1 MLARSLTLELDG
13 KVVGKTPML
22 VPAFSSKADPS
33 IGLIME
39 SLEEYLSG
47 PILVSAYD
55 IKYNKSMKLPV
66 NFGDPIF
73 LDSGGYECSMDT
85 DLADTALSNYR
96 PEKWTRVEHGDVVD
110 SWPNNR
116 PTIVVSYDHP
126 SSRNAIKAQAD
137 VAQAFFRG
145 RTKILTEILLKPETE
160 DQHYIELKSILG
172 NLEALRAFDVI
183 GITEKE
189 LGWNLL
195 QRLENVAKIRMA
207 MNELDIHKPLHLFGS
222 LDPIACP
229 LFFIAGAD
237 IFDGLTWLRY
247 AFIDGL
253 AVYEHHYGVIRQ
265 PYDYHYRRIRI
276 QRLVDNLAELNRT
289 RQQMV
294 NYLMDGNFKHFQH
307 LRKPADYFKPHQDLI
322 RDVHTALQSQLGAR
336 GKEV

>member
-1 MLARSLTLELDG
+1 MLARSLTLELEG

-22 VPAFSSKADPS
+22 VPAFSSKADPA
-33 IGLIME
+33 IGLIIE

-55 IKYNKSMKLPV
+55 VKYNKTLKLPI
-66 NFGDPIF
+66 NFGDPVF
-73 LDSGGYECSMDT
+73 LDSGGYECSQDT

-96 PEKWTRVEHGDVVD
+96 PEKWTPEEHNEVVD
-110 SWPNNR
+110 KWPNNR
-116 PTIVVSYDHP
+116 PTVIVSYDHP
-126 SSRNAIKAQAD
+126 DVRTSIKKQIDSAQT
-137 VAQAFFRG
+137 FFAG
-145 RTKILTEILLKPETE
+145 RTNVITEMLLKPET
-160 DQHYIELKSILG
+160 DTQRYIEIKSIVD
-172 NLEALRAFDVI
+172 NLEAMRAFDII

-189 LGWNLL
+189 LGSNLL
-195 QRLENVAKIRMA
+195 KRLENVARIRIA
-207 MNELDIHKPLHLFGS
+207 MDELDIRKPIHLFGS

-229 LFFIAGAD
+229 IFFIAGAD

-265 PYDYHYRRIRI
+265 PYDYHYGRIRV

-294 NYLMDGNFKHFQH
+294 NYLMDGDFRHFRH
-307 LRKPADYFKPHQDLI
+307 LRKPTDYFKPHQELI
-322 RDVHTALQSQLGAR
+322 KDVYTALRSQLGSR